1 MTSNRFA
8 GLFATLKP
16 QAASPAPV
24 TFIPSKQPV
33 LDKAASTATAALPS
47 AHAPH
52 RINLHSQPAIQ
63 TNLAQQLVQNVFLS
77 KPPVASDAEDGEIK
91 EPSAKRSNNDNKRS
105 FEQLQ
110 QPEQEQ
116 EQEQQQQQQQQNQQQ
131 PDASKP
137 NNKKRRSKN
146 KSKKA
151 KLDSNGGGTVSLNAS
166 TSSSSSLPPSNS
178 TTNNSNNNSNSK
190 TTPPHQPDRK
200 KKEAPKRPYPSY
212 ICCVCGLVGVHFY
225 HDCDNP
231 NGAPPNK
238 SYLCR
243 ICKEPGHHVKWC
255 PKKDEHFAPKQAGN
269 LAQPQQQ
276 QQQQQ
281 QQHQQQQEQQQPI
294 QNHQWRDRQMQDYPT
309 QGQQQQNREWQY
321 PNEHQHHEQK
331 QQEQNVRNQQIW
343 GQPAVSDQLLQGQ
356 QLPNQQIQYQQDPP
370 TQDETPQEPQI
381 PAEEDTIHER
391 NAVLFNPELISSE
404 SYTAMYSHS
413 KYETDEFKVDSHEST
428 HNSSMFNPFSAGSF
442 NYNYNY
448 NPEPSKIAP
457 AFDPSEYTQ
466 KFTAS
471 VTAVS
476 NDEPLKLPD
485 DELHALSNDPK
496 THSAWI
502 PITSNNAAD
511 NETNPTSTTNEPS
524 QEPEQQ
530 SKPEQ
535 QPIIDQ
541 KHQRVA
547 SKPFCRYAR
556 NGKCRYQTTCRF
568 NHDKSL
574 EPCVFLN
581 LLGGCRNGFHCEFS
595 HADIGD
601 IARRDFKKRRE
612 EYQERKNKEKIV
624 WDMVKAGWISSE
636 HAKLHF
642 GIDLSNVDLASL
654 HGDGGNGI
662 AGDDGKGEA
671 GANQQSKQR
680 MDQEVEVPPWFQ
692 GINLGSRSE
701 SNARMMGSQGFGG
714 Y

>member
-16 QAASPAPV
+16 QTASPAPV

-33 LDKAASTATAALPS
+33 HDKAASAAAAAVPS
-47 AHAPH
+47 APAPDH
-52 RINLHSQPAIQ
+52 TNLHSQPTVQI
-63 TNLAQQLVQNVFLS
+63 NLAQQLVQNVFLS
-77 KPPVASDAEDGEIK
+77 RPPVASDTEDGEIH
-91 EPSAKRSNNDNKRS
+91 EPSAKLSNNNNDNKRS

-116 EQEQQQQQQQQNQQQ
+116 EQQQQEQQQQQPN
-131 PDASKP
+131 ASKP
-137 NNKKRRSKN
+137 NNKRRKNNN

-151 KLDSNGGGTVSLNAS
+151 KLDTNGGGTVSLDAS

-178 TTNNSNNNSNSK
+178 TNKSTKKDRNNNSNATS
-190 TTPPHQPDRK
+190 PLHPDQK
-200 KKEAPKRPYPSY
+200 KKEAPKRPYQSY
-212 ICCVCGLVGVHFY
+212 ICCVCGLTGVHFY

-255 PKKDEHFAPKQAGN
+255 PKKDEYFAPKQTGN
-269 LAQPQQQ
+269 LAQQQQ
-276 QQQQQ
+276 EQ
-281 QQHQQQQEQQQPI
+281 QQHEQQQPI

-309 QGQQQQNREWQY
+309 HGQQQQGREWQY
-321 PNEHQHHEQK
+321 PNEHQHHEPK
-331 QQEQNVRNQQIW
+331 QQNQNVRNQQLW
-343 GQPAVSDQLLQGQ
+343 GQHAVSDQLLQGQ
-356 QLPNQQIQYQQDPP
+356 QLPNQQIQEYRDAP
-370 TQDETPQEPQI
+370 TGDEIPQEPQI

-391 NAVLFNPELISSE
+391 KAMPYNPELISSE
-404 SYTAMYSHS
+404 SCTAMYSHS
-413 KYETDEFKVDSHEST
+413 KNETEEFKVDTQEST

-471 VTAVS
+471 VTAAS
-476 NDEPLKLPD
+476 NDQPLKLPN
-485 DELHALSNDPK
+485 DEPPVVSNDPK
-496 THSAWI
+496 THSAWN
-502 PITSNNAAD
+502 PTTRSNSAAY
-511 NETNPTSTTNEPS
+511 NETNPAMSSNQPS
-524 QEPEQQ
+524 QELAL
-530 SKPEQ
+530 

-556 NGKCRYQTTCRF
+556 YGKCRNPTTCRF

-601 IARRDFKKRRE
+601 IALRDFKKQRE
-612 EYQERKNKEKIV
+612 AYQERKNKEKIV

-654 HGDGGNGI
+654 HDNGDGGNGI
-662 AGDDGKGEA
+662 AGGGKGVVA
-671 GANQQSKQR
+671 GVDQQSKQR
-680 MDQEVEVPPWFQ
+680 MDQELEVPPWFQ
-692 GINLGSRSE
+692 GINFGSRSE
-701 SNARMMGSQGFGG
+701 SDTRMMGSQGFGG
-714 Y
+714 F